1 MIRPTLSE
9 IKQRVSTLR
18 RPSNQNP
25 PGHMFDDVHELMAIV
40 AGLQEDVKNRDRDI
54 RTLGAQVKT
63 KNREL
68 TKTIGTIRR
77 SSLVD
82 YYWKKEIVQLIT
94 KAMRIEKE

>member
-9 IKQRVSTLR
+9 IKQRVATLR
-18 RPSNQNP
+18 KPSNQNP
-25 PGHMFDDVHELMAIV
+25 PGHMFDDVHELMAII
-40 AGLQEDVKNRDRDI
+40 AGLQADVQNRDRDI

-68 TKTIGTIRR
+68 TKTIGTIKK

-94 KAMRIEKE
+94 KAIRIEKE